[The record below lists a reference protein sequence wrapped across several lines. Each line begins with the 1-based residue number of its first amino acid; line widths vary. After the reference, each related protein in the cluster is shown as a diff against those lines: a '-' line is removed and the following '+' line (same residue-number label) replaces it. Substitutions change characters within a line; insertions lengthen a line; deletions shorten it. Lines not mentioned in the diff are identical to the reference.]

1 MKRKINAQVIGI
13 TFIAIIVTMAFMLA
27 VFYSVFQKQVM
38 EDLRLEAE
46 VLKNSDIF
54 SDNKEMKADF
64 KVADLRITWIDVN
77 GEVLFDNDANIGAMN
92 NHASRPEVEEALKT
106 GHGKAIRRSATMD
119 ANTYYYAIRL
129 DDGSV
134 LRVCQEAGNLSSLMQ
149 SAIPVVLLVIVVM
162 ILFSVIVTH
171 FMTKKIIAPIE
182 SMANQLD
189 DYSIKPV
196 YKELVPFVDTI
207 RKQHENIL
215 QAAMI
220 RQDFTTNISHEL
232 KTPLTA
238 IIGYSELIENKMVD
252 EEKTIRF
259 ATDIRQNSERLL
271 SLINDVINLSELD
284 HMEKEKSLDLLDLD
298 EITRGCTNTLA
309 MNAKRQGL
317 EFSYEGQPCEIRG
330 NKELLIELIMNLGEN
345 AIRYNKENGSVTV
358 RVGMEDGKKFLQV
371 KDTGIG
377 IPTDC
382 QERVFERFFRVDKSR
397 SKQTGGTG
405 LGLAIV
411 KHIVAIHDATLSM
424 ESEVGRGTCIRV
436 NF

>member
-27 VFYSVFQKQVM
+27 VFYSVFRKQVM

-54 SDNKEMKADF
+54 SDDKEMKADF

-77 GEVLFDNDANIGAMN
+77 GGVLFDNDANIGAMN

-298 EITRGCTNTLA
+298 EIARGCTNTLA

-358 RVGMEDGKKFLQV
+358 RVGMKDGKKFLEV

-377 IPTDC
+377 TPNDC

-436 NF
+436 DF

>member
-27 VFYSVFQKQVM
+27 VFYSVFRKQVM

-54 SDNKEMKADF
+54 SDDKEMKADF

-259 ATDIRQNSERLL
+259 ATDIRQN
-271 SLINDVINLSELD
+271 
-284 HMEKEKSLDLLDLD
+284 
-298 EITRGCTNTLA
+298 
-309 MNAKRQGL
+309 
-317 EFSYEGQPCEIRG
+317 
-330 NKELLIELIMNLGEN
+330 
-345 AIRYNKENGSVTV
+345 
-358 RVGMEDGKKFLQV
+358 
-371 KDTGIG
+371 
-377 IPTDC
+377 
-382 QERVFERFFRVDKSR
+382 
-397 SKQTGGTG
+397 
-405 LGLAIV
+405 
-411 KHIVAIHDATLSM
+411 
-424 ESEVGRGTCIRV
+424 
-436 NF
+436 

>member
-1 MKRKINAQVIGI
+1 MKRKINVQVIGI
-13 TFIAIIVTMAFMLA
+13 TFIAIMVTMVFMLA
-27 VFYSVFQKQVM
+27 VFYNVFQKQVM

-54 SDNKEMKADF
+54 ADDKEMKADF
-64 KVADLRITWIDVN
+64 RVADLRITWIDAN

-106 GHGKAIRRSATMD
+106 GYGKAVRRSDTMD
-119 ANTYYYAIRL
+119 ADTYYYAIRL

-182 SMANQLD
+182 SMASQLD

-238 IIGYSELIENKMVD
+238 IIGYSELIENKMAD

-284 HMEKEKSLDLLDLD
+284 HMEKDKSLDLLDLD
-298 EITRGCTNTLA
+298 EIVRGCTNTLA
-309 MNAKRQGL
+309 MNAKRKGL
-317 EFSYEGQPCEIRG
+317 QFSYEGHFCEIRG

-345 AIRYNKENGSVTV
+345 AIRYNKENGSVMM
-358 RVGMEDGKKFLQV
+358 RAGMENGKKFLEV

-377 IPTDC
+377 IPKEC

-436 NF
+436 DF